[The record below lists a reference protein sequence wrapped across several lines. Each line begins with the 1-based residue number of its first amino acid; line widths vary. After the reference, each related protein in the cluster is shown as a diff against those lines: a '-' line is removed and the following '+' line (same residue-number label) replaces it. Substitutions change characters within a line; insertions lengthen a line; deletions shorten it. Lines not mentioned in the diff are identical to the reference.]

1 MDPKNSYPFARF
13 STRKLCYK
21 SQLLRLHSLL
31 KQKVSLQCRL
41 ITADNTNRRT
51 WSSHKV
57 RQLTA
62 TLSSILAQRW
72 TIAVPTSVY
81 TRYSHHIVASCC
93 DIFRGIEQNLSEG
106 ARILLHLAPPPG
118 GAVSQGGLGA
128 FPPPPRR
135 ILKYYVC
142 ILGSSATR
150 IYWLAIS
157 KKCNFS
163 SLSFYCCLNILS
175 IHVATWHG
183 GGWVKREL

>member
-31 KQKVSLQCRL
+31 KQKVSLQYRL

-93 DIFRGIEQNLSEG
+93 DIFRGI
-106 ARILLHLAPPPG
+106 ARICQRGLEFCCTWLPVPEGRSVRGVWGHSPPPKENFEILCVHSG
-118 GAVSQGGLGA
+118 VISNPNLLVS
-128 FPPPPRR
+128 
-135 ILKYYVC
+135 Y
-142 ILGSSATR
+142 T
-150 IYWLAIS
+150 
-157 KKCNFS
+157 KKM
-163 SLSFYCCLNILS
+163 
-175 IHVATWHG
+175 
-183 GGWVKREL
+183 